1 MRTFGGFL
9 GSVCVLAALGA
20 GVFGMA
26 PRASAAGFEV
36 PDNGARAQGRGG
48 ANTVGVKDLTALQYN
63 PGAIARLKGS
73 RVMWH
78 HNLVWHQSSFQRAPL
93 GEGWGPGKAGTTFE
107 KAEDSEG
114 FFGLGGFVGLSLDLG
129 DFSAKAKDFSIA
141 IGIYGPSSVGK
152 HDYRKTITDPNTGKK
167 SKDNYGPQSFMLNNT
182 DLILVYYSLAFAW
195 QIPDVFGIGIT
206 LQAADLQRMK
216 YGLVVDS
223 TGVPGINSLKPVPD
237 SASDQLNTE
246 LNLKDHFAPTAIL
259 GLWWR
264 PIRNLELGFST
275 RFIPIHL
282 EPEGTVSV
290 DKTSLIT
297 DELRAKLELNL
308 PPIVR
313 AGLRY
318 VHMDGEREVFD
329 IEADVVWEGW
339 SSIDEYRINMTGE
352 IAGQTV
358 SEILIEKTW
367 KDTVSVR
374 LGGDWNVVPR
384 HLTLRAGGFWESA
397 ASPLNYSHLD
407 FPSFQR
413 FGVGGGLTWD
423 ISRRVSLTAAYM
435 HVFQETRDVSEDYAK
450 QYLERPLRPCPDD
463 CGGSEGVP
471 SNAGRFESSFDT
483 LSLGLD
489 VEFGQWFRKGDD

>member
-1 MRTFGGFL
+1 MRRFGKNPGRT
-9 GSVCVLAALGA
+9 CVFALLGA
-20 GVFGMA
+20 CVFGMA
-26 PRASAAGFEV
+26 GVAHAGGFEI
-36 PDNGARAQGRGG
+36 PDNGARALGRGG
-48 ANTVGVKDLTALQYN
+48 ANTVAVKDLTALQYN

-73 RVMWH
+73 RIMWH
-78 HNLVWHQSSFQRAPL
+78 HNLVWHESSFQRAPL
-93 GEGWGPGKAGTTFE
+93 GDGWGPKAGTTFE
-107 KAEDSEG
+107 KAENSEG

-129 DFSAKAKDFSIA
+129 DFSEKARDFSIA
-141 IGIYGPSSVGK
+141 LGIYGPSAVGK
-152 HDYRKTITDPNTGKK
+152 SDYRKTITDPSTGKK
-167 SKDNYGPQSFMLNNT
+167 VKDNYGPQSFMLNNT

-195 QIPDVFGIGIT
+195 EVPNKFGIGLT

-223 TGVPGINSLKPVPD
+223 TAVTGLGSLTPVPNG
-237 SASDQLNTE
+237 ASGQLQTE

-259 GLWWR
+259 GMWWR

-282 EPEGTVSV
+282 EPEGGVKV
-290 DKTSLIT
+290 DKPSLIS
-297 DELRAKLELNL
+297 DELHAKLELNL

-352 IAGQTV
+352 IAGQSV
-358 SEILIEKTW
+358 EEIVIEKAW

-374 LGGDWNVVPR
+374 VGGDWNVVPR
-384 HLTLRAGGFWESA
+384 HLTIRAGGFWESA

-413 FGVGGGLTWD
+413 FGIGAGLTWD
-423 ISRRVSLTAAYM
+423 ISRRVSLTASYM
-435 HVFQETRDVSEDYAK
+435 HVFQETRDVSEDFAK
-450 QYLERPLRPCPDD
+450 QYQERPLRPCPGD

-471 SNAGRFESSFDT
+471 ANAGRFESKFDT
-483 LSLGLD
+483 LALGLD
-489 VEFGQWFRKGDD
+489 IEFGQFFRKGDE